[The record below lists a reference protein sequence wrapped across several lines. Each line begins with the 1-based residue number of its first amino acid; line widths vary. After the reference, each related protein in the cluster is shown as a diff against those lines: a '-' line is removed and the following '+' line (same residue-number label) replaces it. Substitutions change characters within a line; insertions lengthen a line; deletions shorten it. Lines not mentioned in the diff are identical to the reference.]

1 MNPIEEKVQLP
12 DPKTHF
18 LVHPLDLPGARKEF
32 LLGWWLGVF
41 ATPQV
46 YTALLAV
53 LWAVSNNYVTPVL
66 VPLVLVVIA
75 GWISV
80 KLTGGAW
87 DYIPRKR
94 HDKDRRMTG
103 MTIAASLIT
112 SLALF
117 AGLLIFMAWT
127 ASQDLFP
134 GFSAYPLGMGSA
146 IALIMAGE
154 LVIKLVRRRSVELV
168 SDAISVIVVV
178 AAVWIGFGLLPEGR
192 DIAPLDLVPG
202 AAILVGVWLS
212 WLLFTKTEA
221 RRNHG

>member
-12 DPKTHF
+12 DPETQF

-32 LLGWWLGVF
+32 LAGWWLGII

-46 YTALLAV
+46 YTALLAFF
-53 LWAVSNNYVTPVL
+53 WAVSNNYVTPVL

-75 GWISV
+75 GWISS
-80 KLTGGAW
+80 KLTRGAW

-94 HDKDRRMTG
+94 HDKDRQMTV

-117 AGLLIFMAWT
+117 AGLLTFMVWAV
-127 ASQDLFP
+127 SQDLVP
-134 GFSAYPLGMGSA
+134 GFSAYPLGMGAA
-146 IALIMAGE
+146 IVLIMAGE
-154 LVIKLVRRRSVELV
+154 LVVKLVRHRSVELA
-168 SDAISVIVVV
+168 SDAISLVVV
-178 AAVWIGFGLLPEGR
+178 AGAVGIGFGVLPAGRELAPVDLL
-192 DIAPLDLVPG
+192 PG
-202 AAILVGVWLS
+202 AAILLGVWLT
-212 WLLFTKTEA
+212 WLLFTQVEA